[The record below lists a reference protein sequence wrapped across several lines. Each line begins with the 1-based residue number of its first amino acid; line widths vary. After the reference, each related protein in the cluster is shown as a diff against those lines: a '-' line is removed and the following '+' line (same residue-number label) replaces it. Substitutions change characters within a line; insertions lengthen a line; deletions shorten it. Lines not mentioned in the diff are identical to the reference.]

1 MSAVSL
7 PPGPR
12 LPRALQTLGFI
23 LAPSTFIDACRRRYG
38 DVVTFSS
45 LFDSGFVMVFAPELV
60 KQVFRGSPEVLR
72 AGEANAVLGPVVGAR
87 SVLLLDG
94 AEHLRERKL
103 MLPPFHGDRMRA
115 YAQVIRDAADRSI
128 NSWPVGETFT
138 LLPQMQSLT
147 LDVIIRAVFGVEAQA
162 RQQELKQRIRALLDP
177 VGSRVGVL
185 ALALTGGRVGS
196 GAGQR
201 FEDRRRALDQLIY
214 AEIARR
220 RAAEDLDRREDVFS
234 MLLLARDE
242 DGRALGDKELRDE
255 LVTLLVAGHETTA
268 TALAWAFE
276 LLLRNPRVLER
287 LRAELASSGAHGS
300 NGSSGFD
307 GSPASSGSPG
317 SSSSNGSPG
326 SPGSNGDLYLDAV
339 VKETLRLRPVIMG
352 VGRVVRGEPFQLGDY
367 LIPPGVEINPS
378 IATIHRRE
386 DCYPQARSFSPE
398 RYLGPDSPDTYT
410 WLPFGGGTRRCLGAS
425 FATFE
430 MQAVIRRVLERASLT
445 SASRRPERGV
455 RRGITFMPAKG
466 VRVRLLQPPR
476 AAAVPEPARPGVATG
491 ALAQA
496 V

>member
-1 MSAVSL
+1 MSATDGATAMPMDSAGAMPM

-23 LAPSTFIDACRRRYG
+23 LAPSAFIDACRRRYG

-45 LFDSGFVMVFAPELV
+45 LFDSGFVMVFSPELV

-94 AEHLRERKL
+94 AEHLRQRKL
-103 MLPPFHGDRMRA
+103 MLPPFHGERMRA
-115 YAQVIRDAADRSI
+115 YARVIRDATDRSI
-128 NSWPVGETFT
+128 ESWPVGETFA
-138 LLPQMQSLT
+138 LLAQMQSLT
-147 LDVIIRAVFGVEAQA
+147 LDVIIRAVFGVEARA
-162 RQQELKQRIRALLDP
+162 SQQELKGRIRALLDP

-201 FEDRRRALDQLIY
+201 FADRRRALDELIY

-220 RAAEDLDRREDVFS
+220 RAAEDLDQREDVFS
-234 MLLLARDE
+234 MLLLARHE
-242 DGRALGDKELRDE
+242 DGGALSDKELRDE

-276 LLLRNPRVLER
+276 LLLRTPRVLER
-287 LRAELASSGAHGS
+287 LRAELAASP
-300 NGSSGFD
+300 D
-307 GSPASSGSPG
+307 GGCG
-317 SSSSNGSPG
+317 GEQ
-326 SPGSNGDLYLDAV
+326 YLDAV

-352 VGRVVRGEPFQLGDY
+352 VGRVVREEPFQLGDY
-367 LIPPGVEINPS
+367 LIPPGVELNPS

-398 RYLGPDSPDTYT
+398 RYLGPDAPDTYT

-430 MQAVIRRVLERASLT
+430 MQVVIRRVLERASLQ

-455 RRGITFMPAKG
+455 RRGITFVPAKG
-466 VRVRLLQPPR
+466 ARVRLSAPPR
-476 AAAVPEPARPGVATG
+476 PAAGESARAGTAAV
-491 ALAQA
+491 AQA